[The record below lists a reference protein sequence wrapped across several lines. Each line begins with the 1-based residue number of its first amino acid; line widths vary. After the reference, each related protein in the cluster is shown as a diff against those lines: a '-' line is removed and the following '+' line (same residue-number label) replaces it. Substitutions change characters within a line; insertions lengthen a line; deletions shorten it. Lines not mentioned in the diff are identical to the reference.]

1 VSADHTAFQQGL
13 PHTAEEVLISV
24 TRLAI
29 LQRLAAILES
39 SDDAIIGNTIKGT
52 VTSWNTGAERLFGY
66 TSQEMVG
73 QAISRLVS
81 CRGEDDMAKSLDRI
95 CRGERVDH
103 YEGMRR
109 CKDGREIPVSL
120 SLSALRDSSG
130 DIVGAVEIARDIS
143 SRKLVETA
151 ERTTEKLAAV
161 SRLATSIAH
170 DINNPLASVTNLL
183 FLLANENLSTEGKR
197 YLVTAQR
204 ELSRVAHISA
214 QALGF
219 YRSKG
224 EPVWLSSAVILEDAL
239 ALHLGRCRTLGV
251 EVSRDYEGAPKI
263 YSHPGELRQ
272 VIVNLIGNALDAMP
286 SGGKLQLRIRRTTDW
301 VRHRQGCRITV
312 ADTGDGITAETC
324 SRLFQPFFPTKKQ
337 TGAGLGLWI
346 CADIVDKY
354 GGWIS
359 VRSSDTHGCSGSVF
373 ALFLP
378 L

>member
-1 VSADHTAFQQGL
+1 MPADHIAFQENL

-29 LQRLAAILES
+29 LQRLAAIVES
-39 SDDAIIGNTIKGT
+39 SDDAIIGNTLKGT
-52 VTSWNTGAERLFGY
+52 VTNWNTGAQRLFGY

-73 QAISRLVS
+73 QSISSLVS
-81 CRGEDDMAKSLDRI
+81 RKGEDDMAKSLDRI
-95 CRGERVDH
+95 HRGERVDH
-103 YEGMRR
+103 YEAMRR
-109 CKDGREIPVSL
+109 CKNGREIPVSL
-120 SLSALRDSSG
+120 SISALRDSSG

-143 SRKLVETA
+143 SRKLAETA
-151 ERTTEKLAAV
+151 ARTTEKLAAV

-183 FLLANENLSTEGKR
+183 YLLANESLSMEGTR
-197 YLVTAQR
+197 YLATAQR

-224 EPVWLSSAVILEDAL
+224 EPIWLSSAVIIEDAL
-239 ALHLGRCRTLGV
+239 ALHLERCRTLGV
-251 EVSRDYEGAPKI
+251 EVSRDYDGAPRI
-263 YSHPGELRQ
+263 YCHPGDLRQ
-272 VIVNLIGNALDAMP
+272 VIVNLIGNALDAMR
-286 SGGKLQLRIRRTTDW
+286 SGGKLHLRVRRTTDW
-301 VRHRQGCRITV
+301 VRNRQGCRITV
-312 ADTGDGITAETC
+312 ADTGDGITAETR
-324 SRLFQPFFPTKKQ
+324 SRLFQPFFATKKP

-346 CADIVDKY
+346 CADIVGKY
-354 GGWIS
+354 DGRIS
-359 VRSSDTHGCSGSVF
+359 MRSSDAHGRNGSVF